1 MATIINNPPANNQAP
16 APSDGGSGMG
26 MIMGILLVVV
36 VVFLFIVYGWP
47 ALRGNQNADSG
58 DTGTTIN
65 IPVPDKIDVNIKK

>member
-26 MIMGILLVVV
+26 MIVGILLAIVI
-36 VVFLFIVYGWP
+36 VFLFVIYGWP
-47 ALRGNQNADSG
+47 ALRGSQNANSENG
-58 DTGTTIN
+58 GTTVN